1 MSVQSSQ
8 EEIMSRALV
17 WLCLVAG
24 SAVPA
29 QPAVAKVIRCD
40 TCMTDP
46 DFRREAEAAGEGT
59 HLVYNLKDNIL
70 QQWYVGA
77 DTSGEGAKRAMRSSP
92 SRASDSGNA
101 SR

>member
-1 MSVQSSQ
+1 
-8 EEIMSRALV
+8 MSRALL
-17 WLCLVAG
+17 WLCLAAG

-29 QPAVAKVIRCD
+29 QPAAAKAIRCD

-77 DTSGEGAKRAMRSSP
+77 ETNGQDSERATHLSP
-92 SRASDSGNA
+92 ARPSDSANA